1 MLEGE
6 ITNIFVLRERI
17 FEIGFFELMELNLNF
32 RLFLEVIFYGEEVQ
46 DVGGL
51 RKEFFNMLLK
61 EFVKEEN

>member
-1 MLEGE
+1 M
-6 ITNIFVLRERI
+6 NIFVLRERI

>member
-17 FEIGFFELMELNLNF
+17 FEIGFFVLMELNLNF

>member
-6 ITNIFVLRERI
+6 IMNIFVLRERI

>member
-1 MLEGE
+1 M
-6 ITNIFVLRERI
+6 NIFVLRERI

-46 DVGGL
+46 DVEGL

>member
-6 ITNIFVLRERI
+6 IMNIFVLRERI
-17 FEIGFFELMELNLNF
+17 FEIGFFELMELNFNF